1 MKLPLIFLFLP
12 LLFAERCPASD
23 SQKIPPV
30 LHTLKSAGVNLKFVK
45 TVHGLHVWK
54 AQKEGKSRLLYVTP
68 NQEALLLG
76 DLYDVSGSLNSWLGE
91 ADFSFGTAYPQPAH
105 RVQEFWRE
113 LESSPWFKIGSEK
126 APVVYFIADP
136 SCGHCLKMVER
147 LLPYTESAQLQI
159 RVILV
164 SFLGEKSEQAA
175 SFILAAQNP
184 AQAFLDYK
192 KNPRLLDTSSAF
204 SAKTLRHRDENN
216 GLLIKW
222 GISSTPLSV
231 FKDTSNNVKVI
242 EGALQNVESLLKIL
256 KP

>member
-1 MKLPLIFLFLP
+1 MKLPLIFLILP
-12 LLFAERCPASD
+12 LLFAERCPASEP
-23 SQKIPPV
+23 QKIPPV
-30 LHTLKSAGVNLKFVK
+30 LQTLKSASVTLTFVK
-45 TVHGLHVWK
+45 TVHGLQVWK
-54 AQKEGKSRLLYVTP
+54 AQKEGKSRLLYVTQD
-68 NQEALLLG
+68 QEALVLG
-76 DLYDVSGSLNSWLGE
+76 DLYDVSGSLKSSSGE
-91 ADFSFGTAYPQPAH
+91 ADFSFGTAYPEPAH
-105 RVQEFWRE
+105 RVQEFWHD
-113 LESSPWFKIGSEK
+113 LETSPWFKIGSET

-136 SCGHCLKMVER
+136 ACGHCLKMVEK
-147 LLPYTESAQLQI
+147 LLPFTESAQLQI
-159 RVILV
+159 RIILV
-164 SFLGEKSEQAA
+164 SVLGEKSEQAA

-184 AQAFLDYK
+184 VQAFLDYK

-256 KP
+256 R